1 MPVLPILLH
10 ILSPWRAVSG
20 GLRWV
25 FARRERLLGSVAL
38 ILAVV
43 ALWQRHEAHVWAAQA
58 RQTRAAW
65 DAAVRD
71 AALAKTLAEA
81 RYRSLADDAD
91 QSHARDLARGDAALA
106 AYVAAH
112 RLRQAPADPA
122 RAAEDHGAGLPPIPS
137 AEAIVASLSDLR
149 ACDADYA
156 YAKAAHD
163 WAMALAARP

>member
-10 ILSPWRAVSG
+10 MLSPWRAVLN

-25 FARRERLLGSVAL
+25 FARKERVLGSVAL
-38 ILAVV
+38 ILAAV
-43 ALWQRHEAHVWAAQA
+43 ALWQHREAHLWAAQA

-71 AALAKTLAEA
+71 ATLAKTLAEA

-106 AYVAAH
+106 AYTAAH
-112 RLRQAPADPA
+112 RLRPAQADPA
-122 RAAEDHGAGLPPIPS
+122 RAAEDHGAGLPPITP
-137 AEAIVASLSDLR
+137 AETVLAELSDLR

-163 WAMALAARP
+163 WAAALKARP